1 METGKERKGGRKE
14 EKKGKKKEKKGGG
27 EREVKNYLKISPA
40 THT

>member
-1 METGKERKGGRKE
+1 METGKERKRGRKE
-14 EKKGKKKEKKGGG
+14 EKKGKKRKKGGG